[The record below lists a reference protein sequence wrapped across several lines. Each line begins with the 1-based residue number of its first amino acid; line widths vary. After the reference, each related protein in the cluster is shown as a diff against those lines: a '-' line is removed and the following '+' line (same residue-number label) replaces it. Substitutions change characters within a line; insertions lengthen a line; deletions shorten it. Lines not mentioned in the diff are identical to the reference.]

1 MIDNIEL
8 VATRLWA
15 LGIGGFE
22 LVEQNTKD
30 SSLRSKVQSILD
42 LNLRTKIDTKVHF
55 DINIDFKKITNF
67 DKFSESFNCK
77 NILYDLNLDYVN
89 KIDKYIN
96 INQHNKNKDLN
107 ISFSRFYIYHFLSIF
122 KNPNINKDVKY
133 VIFEYIMNYLLNA
146 NYSKIIHAAFYE
158 LIRSFNIDPLL
169 LIKYLTKLTE
179 SKQLHNYCFIISE
192 ILYFNS
198 LNESIE
204 NEKKDHFYKSAII
217 LLESLHNNNHKDKT
231 KSKYLLNYL
240 LLDFPSK
247 KSFCFVEKCLLS
259 SNYFL

>member
-89 KIDKYIN
+89 KIIN
-96 INQHNKNKDLN
+96 I
-107 ISFSRFYIYHFLSIF
+107 
-122 KNPNINKDVKY
+122 
-133 VIFEYIMNYLLNA
+133 
-146 NYSKIIHAAFYE
+146 
-158 LIRSFNIDPLL
+158 
-169 LIKYLTKLTE
+169 
-179 SKQLHNYCFIISE
+179 
-192 ILYFNS
+192 
-198 LNESIE
+198 
-204 NEKKDHFYKSAII
+204 
-217 LLESLHNNNHKDKT
+217 
-231 KSKYLLNYL
+231 
-240 LLDFPSK
+240 
-247 KSFCFVEKCLLS
+247 
-259 SNYFL
+259 